1 MGCQMRSH
9 IPRQSSSKSS
19 YLNSVREKQV
29 MENRFKFTTESGS
42 GKKIEGENLAV
53 KKEYTGNLQHEL
65 LSDLG
70 YLRK

>member
-1 MGCQMRSH
+1 
-9 IPRQSSSKSS
+9 
-19 YLNSVREKQV
+19 

-42 GKKIEGENLAV
+42 GKKIKGENLAV
-53 KKEYTGNLQHEL
+53 KKEYTGNLQREL